1 MTTHRRSLCQHGWM
15 TDPVADPGP
24 EAIARWH
31 RTMGPMLF
39 NRTWELLDDE
49 DRGPEDEEL
58 MLAATLGQR
67 YHWYQVGTPL
77 HMAIADW
84 QVSRVAAVLG
94 YPDIAERFGRRS
106 LQLCVDNDLPPF
118 YRGYAHEALARA
130 ADVVDD
136 HRTRD
141 QHVLAARELLPHI
154 SDDDERAM
162 LDADVQML
170 V

>member
-1 MTTHRRSLCQHGWM
+1 M
-15 TDPVADPGP
+15 TDPISDPGS
-24 EAIARWH
+24 EEVARWH

-39 NRTWELLDDE
+39 NRTWELLDLE
-49 DRGPEDEEL
+49 DRSPEDEEL
-58 MLAATLGQR
+58 MLAATFGQR

-94 YPDIAERFGRRS
+94 YAEIAERFGQRS
-106 LQLCVDNDLPPF
+106 LLRCVEHDLPAF

-130 ADVVDD
+130 ADVMDD
-136 HRTRD
+136 RRTRD
-141 QHVLAARELLPHI
+141 QHVLAARELLPQI
-154 SDDDERAM
+154 SDDEERAM